1 MAAKPHALQKNWGC
15 AATAS
20 LHTPNFLNEQRAF
33 QKFGMTHGL
42 LTELIL
48 CGGQTP
54 GSFSLLGGS
63 GRVSSEEQRQRWNCI
78 LWMKHPGFVFLVV
91 FLEQRLGY
99 TFR

>member
-63 GRVSSEEQRQRWNCI
+63 GRVSSEEATSTLELYPLDEASGFCA
-78 LWMKHPGFVFLVV
+78 PGCVPGAAFGL
-91 FLEQRLGY
+91 
-99 TFR
+99 